1 MLHAMAGRVVLDRR
15 RALHS
20 GQIRRKSVYVPASGS
35 RPRFECSC
43 RLRPI
48 SRLAI
53 EQAFPTLVDVDLG
66 APNMAER
73 IPTFD
78 REFPLHSCHC
88 PHRRLLFKEDGDGPA
103 RANIS

>member
-1 MLHAMAGRVVLDRR
+1 M
-15 RALHS
+15 
-20 GQIRRKSVYVPASGS
+20 
-35 RPRFECSC
+35 
-43 RLRPI
+43 

-53 EQAFPTLVDVDLG
+53 EQAFPTLVDVDLV

-88 PHRRLLFKEDGDGPA
+88 PTAASSSKKMAMDPPWLTSPD
-103 RANIS
+103 

>member
-1 MLHAMAGRVVLDRR
+1 
-15 RALHS
+15 
-20 GQIRRKSVYVPASGS
+20 
-35 RPRFECSC
+35 
-43 RLRPI
+43 
-48 SRLAI
+48 
-53 EQAFPTLVDVDLG
+53 VDLV

-103 RANIS
+103 MTNIS